1 MLVSLSLGGVLEMT
15 KDDIQ
20 SKITQVDLDLEK
32 LKDIEKSDKKGEVL
46 RQYRE
51 YLLEQLNQL
60 NDE

>member
-1 MLVSLSLGGVLEMT
+1 MT

-51 YLLEQLNQL
+51 YLLEQLNQTT
-60 NDE
+60 DE

>member
-1 MLVSLSLGGVLEMT
+1 MT

-20 SKITQVDLDLEK
+20 AKITQVDLDLEK

-51 YLLEQLNQL
+51 YLLEQLDQTT
-60 NDE
+60 DE

>member
-1 MLVSLSLGGVLEMT
+1 MT

-20 SKITQVDLDLEK
+20 AKITQVDLDLEK
-32 LKDIEKSDKKGEVL
+32 LKDVENSDKKGEVL

-60 NDE
+60 TDD

>member
-1 MLVSLSLGGVLEMT
+1 MT

-20 SKITQVDLDLEK
+20 TKITQVDLDLEK

-51 YLLEQLNQL
+51 YLLEQLDQL
-60 NDE
+60 TDE

>member
-1 MLVSLSLGGVLEMT
+1 MT

-20 SKITQVDLDLEK
+20 AKITQVDLDLEK
-32 LKDIEKSDKKGEVL
+32 LKDVEKSDKKGEVL

-51 YLLEQLNQL
+51 YLLEQLDQL

>member
-1 MLVSLSLGGVLEMT
+1 MM

-20 SKITQVDLDLEK
+20 AKIMQVDLDLEK

-51 YLLEQLNQL
+51 YLLEQLDQTT
-60 NDE
+60 DE